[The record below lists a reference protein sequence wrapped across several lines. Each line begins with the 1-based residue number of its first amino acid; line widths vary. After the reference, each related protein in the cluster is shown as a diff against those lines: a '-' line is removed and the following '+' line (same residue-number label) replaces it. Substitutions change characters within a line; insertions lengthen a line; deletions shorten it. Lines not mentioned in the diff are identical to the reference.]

1 MGGVGS
7 LSDDVVW
14 FVIELTV
21 GPSPPCHH
29 GVKPDCSAHQAE
41 LPAWRAE
48 SGFTPWSH
56 DARTGEG
63 ESSVQKTKPT
73 HPMKK
78 LLFLLPILCATAPP
92 LLAQVSV
99 VTPAPGVS
107 PVVVVRTLNPVVVQR
122 QLSQAPKVVILS
134 PAPQTEVKTTKTTTV
149 VDTPGQPRRMY
160 NSERSVVVVE
170 DQGQSR
176 ELPYVTLPV
185 LFVKETSELLD
196 DESRNALQQV
206 AGVIL
211 AISKTEVGT
220 VFDIEGHT
228 STDGTGEYNA
238 SLSAARAQRVFDEL
252 TKTYGVPASVLS
264 AHGYGESF
272 PMYPQGNE
280 AEMQQ
285 DRRVLVVRTK

>member
-1 MGGVGS
+1 M
-7 LSDDVVW
+7 
-14 FVIELTV
+14 
-21 GPSPPCHH
+21 
-29 GVKPDCSAHQAE
+29 K
-41 LPAWRAE
+41 
-48 SGFTPWSH
+48 TP
-56 DARTGEG
+56 
-63 ESSVQKTKPT
+63 
-73 HPMKK
+73 
-78 LLFLLPILCATAPP
+78 LFLLSAFCLVQIP
-92 LLAQVSV
+92 LHAQVTV
-99 VTPAPGVS
+99 VTPS
-107 PVVVVRTLNPVVVQR
+107 PVPAGVVVVQQPSAIVVRSLDPVVVQR
-122 QLSQAPKVVILS
+122 QLSMAPKLVIVT
-134 PAPQTEVKTTKTTTV
+134 PAAPTAVKTTKTTTV
-149 VDTPGQPRRMY
+149 VDTPGQPRRVY

-228 STDGTGEYNA
+228 STDGTNEYNVT
-238 SLSAARAQRVFDEL
+238 LSAARAQRIYDEL
-252 TKTYGVPASVLS
+252 TQRYGVPANVLS

-280 AEMQQ
+280 AEMQM